1 MASWSG
7 VGTSRKPLQQDL
19 QNQSDII
26 LNMFDMSK
34 SNWKSESPSYV
45 LVTVS
50 IYFFVV
56 VVTEASMSKNG
67 SMCQHLQN
75 QQLKATKATFSAF
88 VKELPKV
95 LSHWKKWCSTA
106 VRLDHDPSWSHRPH
120 CKSRPKWG
128 TDLRGDINQDVSVQ
142 RCTCTW
148 LMHQWGEPWIQGLS
162 WHVLSKGKELAPC
175 QTMSGCHMD
184 HGHKW

>member
-88 VKELPKV
+88 VKELPV